1 MTLGKRLITI
11 ACRGKEKKKHDHAQ
25 FGHGLHLWNYEL
37 AYTFWKCL
45 ISLWNPTCRIKPK
58 ENKTPFKRP
67 EQQHLAMDIADYS
80 FLWACALLSNISY
93 EILDL
98 RDADFRKRERNNF
111 CFHSKERKQAR
122 KKIHS
127 LAVMCSVVLNIKWSI
142 SYKPIKRPL
151 RDLLTCFSDTFGDVV
166 CTGKHF
172 TFD

>member
-1 MTLGKRLITI
+1 MHNLVTVCTFGITNWRIHFGNVSSRYEILPVEWSPKKTKHHLKDLNSNILSWTLQTTLSS
-11 ACRGKEKKKHDHAQ
+11 E
-25 FGHGLHLWNYEL
+25 
-37 AYTFWKCL
+37 
-45 ISLWNPTCRIKPK
+45 P
-58 ENKTPFKRP
+58 
-67 EQQHLAMDIADYS
+67 
-80 FLWACALLSNISY
+80 ALLSNISY
-93 EILDL
+93 EILNL

-111 CFHSKERKQAR
+111 CFNSKERKQAR